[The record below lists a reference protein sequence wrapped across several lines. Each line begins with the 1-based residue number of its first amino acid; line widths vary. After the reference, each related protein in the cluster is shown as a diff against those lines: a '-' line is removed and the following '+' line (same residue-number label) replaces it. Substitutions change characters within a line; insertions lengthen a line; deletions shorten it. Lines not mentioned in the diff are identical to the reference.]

1 MKILESAENYLE
13 TILKLSSTN
22 ARVRS
27 IDIAND
33 LGYSKPSVSVAMK
46 NLKEN
51 GYINIDN
58 NGSITLTEKGMQIA
72 NKVLEKEKVI
82 TLLLTK
88 LGVSQEQAEIDACKI
103 EHIVSEETIE
113 AIKKHLGV

>member
-58 NGSITLTEKGMQIA
+58 NGKWANILECDYFNKEDLELLKSEISSIDIEEPFYVEKALTIYADFIEK
-72 NKVLEKEKVI
+72 
-82 TLLLTK
+82 
-88 LGVSQEQAEIDACKI
+88 
-103 EHIVSEETIE
+103 HI
-113 AIKKHLGV
+113 

>member
-72 NKVLEKEKVI
+72 YKVLEKEKVI